1 MKTKSSHGLL
11 VYFDDEGFCDFLE
24 LLIHNGRLSLRFS
37 IFCAE
42 PATVLSDTAVN
53 DSRWHA
59 VTVRRNFKNTTLV
72 VDDEI
77 KWVEVKSK
85 RRDMTVF
92 SPLFVG
98 GIPPE
103 LRSVSLRLTS
113 ASIKDQVPYK
123 GWITVLKVNGS
134 EPVLIGSEG
143 INSDICEADHV
154 CLNGGVCSIVN
165 DEPICDCSE
174 TGFQG
179 KDCSEGLAHL
189 MMGDQV
195 LGLGLGPGILNL
207 CTGDPFQLSRHH
219 RSLVPATQMDL
230 AMEERRRKPVVPSS
244 RFLPR
249 YVPRQLSQ
257 RQRTLIIAN
266 SSARVHRGVTSNFL
280 SSILSCKMAASV
292 ELQPDG
298 GVAVGKLQSEC
309 TPLLFPRVTL
319 CMDTAALIPSLP
331 ACRRLKT
338 ARGRIFFSCSR
349 IFSIFQIRLVTLY
362 EISNSEQCYSVV
374 GMREEYVAT
383 FKGSEYFCYDLSPNP
398 IQSSSDEITLS
409 FKTLQRNGLMLHTG
423 KSADYVNLALKNG
436 AVSLVINL
444 GSGAFEALVEPVN
457 GKFNDNAWHDVKV
470 TRNLRQ
476 VTISVDGILTT
487 TGYTQED
494 YTMLGSDDFF
504 YVGGSPSTADL
515 PGSPVSNNFMGCL
528 KEVVYKNNDVRLELS
543 RLAKQGDPKMKVS
556 GMVAFKCENVATL
569 DPVTFETPESF
580 VTLNKWTAKKAG
592 SISFDFRTT
601 EPNGLLLFSHGKPK
615 QQQQKDPK
623 GPKTMKVDF
632 FAIEML
638 DGHLYLL
645 LDMGSGTIKTR
656 AVNKKVNDGEWYHV
670 DFQRD
675 GRSGTISVNSVRTP
689 YNAPGES
696 EILDLDDTLYLGGLP
711 EDRAGLVFPTEVW
724 TALLNYGYVGCVR
737 DLFMDGQSKDIR
749 RIAEAQRAVGVKPS
763 CSKEHPK
770 QCISNPC
777 LNSGSCR
784 EGWNRFVCD
793 CSGTGY
799 LGRSCEREA
808 TILSYDGSKFMK
820 IKLPMVMHTE
830 AEDVSLRFRSQR
842 AYGVL
847 MATTSRNSADTLR
860 LELDGGRVRL
870 TVNLGKGPE
879 TIFAGQNLNDN
890 EWHTV
895 RVVRRG
901 KSLQLTVDDLQPSE
915 GQITGDH
922 TQLEFH
928 NIETGIV
935 TEKLY
940 MPAVPSNFIGH
951 LQGLSFNG
959 MSYIDLCK
967 NGDIDY
973 CELNAMIGY
982 KSIVSDPVT
991 FKSRSSYVTLPTLQA
1006 YYSMHLFL
1014 QFKTTSPDGL
1024 ILYNRGDGND
1034 FIVVELVK
1042 GYLHYVSDLGNGA
1055 HLIKGNSN
1063 TPLNDNHWHN
1073 VMISRD
1079 TNNLHTVKIDTKI
1092 TTQTTTGA
1100 KNLDLKGDLYI
1111 GGVSKEMYKDLP
1123 KLVHSKEGFQGCLAT
1138 VDLNGRL
1145 PDLLSDAL
1153 TSAGQ
1158 VERGCEGP
1166 STTCQ
1171 EDSCSN
1177 QGVCLQQWEG
1187 FTCDCSMTSFG
1198 GPLCNDAPALAH
1210 FGSMP
1215 GRAACSRPI
1224 GATSLWLL
1232 PLTLCLLLRGPL
1244 PASGSKDR
1252 SVAVHTPLHPVP
1264 SSTIQKAHA
1273 SLRAGH
1279 AGTTYIFGR
1288 DGGLIVYTWP
1298 PNDRPSTRADR
1309 LAVGFSTQQKDAVL
1323 VRVDSSSG
1331 LGDYLQLQIAE
1342 DMANRHCLSSLWGV
1356 RSYRNILLWPSW
1368 SVPFLWLG
1376 AAEDL
1381 AKDSQTKPILLGE
1394 KGNIKVVFNV
1404 GTDDI
1409 NIEETSKF
1417 VNDGKYHI
1425 VRFTRSGGN
1434 ATLQVD
1440 DLPVIERY
1448 PTGNI
1453 DNERLAIARQRIP
1466 YRLGRVVD
1474 EWLLDKGRQLTIFN
1488 SQTTI
1493 KIGGW
1498 ERGGRPFQG
1507 QLSGLYY
1514 NGLKV
1519 LNMAA
1524 EGDPN
1529 VRVEGSA
1536 RLVGDLPSS
1545 SITPQSSAS
1554 ATGNR
1559 SETSPSLT
1567 DITTTTASNRQGKQ
1581 TTMSQYSD
1589 DLLVASA
1596 ECPTDDEDIDP
1607 CDPTSAHPPLP
1618 EAKGYP
1624 SPEVIRESSST
1635 TGMVVG
1641 IVAAAALCILI
1652 LLYAMYKYRNRDE
1665 GSYHVDES
1673 RNYISNS
1680 ATQPNG
1686 AAVKEKPIGV
1696 AKISSKNKKNK
1707 DKEYYV

>member
-1 MKTKSSHGLL
+1 MSVSLRNGVHLMWIGLLVCCLVDIGTSMEFTGAEGQWARFPMWNACCESEMSFNMKTKSSHGLL

-42 PATVLSDTAVN
+42 PAMVLSDTAVN
-53 DSRWHA
+53 DSHWHA
-59 VTVRRNFKNTTLV
+59 VTLRRNFKNTTLV

-92 SPLFVG
+92 SHLFLG

-103 LRSVSLRLTS
+103 LRSLALRLTS

-123 GWITVLKVNGS
+123 GWITSLKVNGS
-134 EPVLIGSEG
+134 EPVLTGSEG
-143 INSDICEADHV
+143 INTDVCEADHI

-165 DEPICDCSE
+165 NQPICDCSE

-179 KDCSEGLAHL
+179 KDCSEGLAHM
-189 MMGDQV
+189 MMGDQ
-195 LGLGLGPGILNL
+195 
-207 CTGDPFQLSRHH
+207 
-219 RSLVPATQMDL
+219 
-230 AMEERRRKPVVPSS
+230 
-244 RFLPR
+244 
-249 YVPRQLSQ
+249 
-257 RQRTLIIAN
+257 
-266 SSARVHRGVTSNFL
+266 
-280 SSILSCKMAASV
+280 
-292 ELQPDG
+292 
-298 GVAVGKLQSEC
+298 GKSK
-309 TPLLFPRVTL
+309 V
-319 CMDTAALIPSLP
+319 
-331 ACRRLKT
+331 
-338 ARGRIFFSCSR
+338 
-349 IFSIFQIRLVTLY
+349 
-362 EISNSEQCYSVV
+362 
-374 GMREEYVAT
+374 REEYVAT

-423 KSADYVNLALKNG
+423 KSADYVNLALKSG

-476 VTISVDGILTT
+476 HSGIGHAMVTISVDGILTT

-580 VTLNKWTAKKAG
+580 VTLSKWTAKKAG

-638 DGHLYLL
+638 EGHLYLL
-645 LDMGSGTIKTR
+645 LDMGSGTTKTR

-689 YNAPGES
+689 YTAPGES

-749 RIAEAQRAVGVKPS
+749 RIAEAQRAMGVKPS
-763 CSKEHPK
+763 CSKEPPK
-770 QCISNPC
+770 QCLSNPC

-784 EGWNRFVCD
+784 EGWNRYVCD

-799 LGRSCEREA
+799 LGRSCERDA

-820 IKLPMVMHTE
+820 IKLPVVMHTE

-870 TVNLGKGPE
+870 TVNLDCIKNNCTTSKGPE
-879 TIFAGQNLNDN
+879 TIFVGQNLNDN

-901 KSLQLTVDDLQPSE
+901 KSLKLMMDDLQPSE

-928 NIETGIV
+928 NIETGII

-940 MPAVPSNFIGH
+940 MPAMPSNFIGH

-982 KSIVSDPVT
+982 KSIVADPVT

-1042 GYLHYVSDLGNGA
+1042 GYLHYVSDLGHGA

-1092 TTQTTTGA
+1092 TTQTTMGA
-1100 KNLDLKGDLYI
+1100 KNLDLKGDLYV
-1111 GGVSKEMYKDLP
+1111 GGVAKEMYKDLP
-1123 KLVHSKEGFQGCLAT
+1123 KLVHSKEGFQGCLAS

-1153 TSAGQ
+1153 NTAGQ

-1198 GPLCNDAPALAH
+1198 GPLCND
-1210 FGSMP
+1210 
-1215 GRAACSRPI
+1215 
-1224 GATSLWLL
+1224 
-1232 PLTLCLLLRGPL
+1232 
-1244 PASGSKDR
+1244 
-1252 SVAVHTPLHPVP
+1252 
-1264 SSTIQKAHA
+1264 
-1273 SLRAGH
+1273 

-1331 LGDYLQLQIAE
+1331 LGDYLQLQI
-1342 DMANRHCLSSLWGV
+1342 
-1356 RSYRNILLWPSW
+1356 
-1368 SVPFLWLG
+1368 
-1376 AAEDL
+1376 
-1381 AKDSQTKPILLGE
+1381 E
-1394 KGNIKVVFNV
+1394 KGNIRVVFNV

-1498 ERGGRPFQG
+1498 ERGSRPFQG

-1559 SETSPSLT
+1559 SDSSPSLT

-1581 TTMSQYSD
+1581 TTTTQD

-1596 ECPTDDEDIDP
+1596 ECPSDDEDIDP
-1607 CDPTSAHPPLP
+1607 CDPTSGGLAHPPLP

-1686 AAVKEKPIGV
+1686 AAIKEKPIGV